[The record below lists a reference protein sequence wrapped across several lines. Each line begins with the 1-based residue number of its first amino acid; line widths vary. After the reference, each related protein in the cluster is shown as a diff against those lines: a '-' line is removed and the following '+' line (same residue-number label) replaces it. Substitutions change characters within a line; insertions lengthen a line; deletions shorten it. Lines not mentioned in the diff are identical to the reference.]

1 MTEKQIIDLVLAQH
15 PMMFRNAVGWGIATS
30 PKAMRRTRDGKILLD
45 HGSPIRYGLFPGS
58 GDMIG
63 YKTVT
68 ITPDMVG
75 QKIAVFQSIE
85 IKTKGDRLRGDQRNW
100 NRALLRDGAI
110 AEVWRD
116 TGKTIEVVTGVDIT

>member
-116 TGKTIEVVTGVDIT
+116 TGKTIEVMTGVNIT